1 METRLVDLIDQI
13 TLIYTDYDNNNTSSK
28 KIISYNKCMVLITEA
43 KKLIEEI
50 KIEVSDVDKNIQPT
64 TKQLNRLNILIE
76 LLQISNLNVNELM
89 QIIKE
94 LLVMKNNIPTTTT
107 IIDNVEKE
115 VLYDEYEL

>member
-1 METRLVDLIDQI
+1 MERRLVDLIDQT
-13 TLIYTDYDNNNTSSK
+13 TLIYTDYDNNNTPSK

-50 KIEVSDVDKNIQPT
+50 KIEVNDVDKNIQPT
-64 TKQLNRLNILIE
+64 TKQMNRLNTLIE

-89 QIIKE
+89 QIIEE
-94 LLVMKNNIPTTTT
+94 LLVMKNNIPTTVT